1 MYASNIDKSG
11 KVHKGK
17 YVKAGKCV
25 FPFRYKNKLYN
36 KCLDTGKGPWC
47 ATSLKSKKAID
58 TWGYCVDD
66 DVVKAAMNLKQMGKK
81 KSNNVVSKTKKRSSI
96 MRKELLNL
104 SKKYQKHKANQI
116 VKKKMARKIKSKNL
130 RNTKRK
136 LKSKKNKK

>member
-47 ATSLKSKKAID
+47 ATSLKSKKAIE

-81 KSNNVVSKTKKRSSI
+81 KSNNNVSKTKKRASL
-96 MRKELLNL
+96 MRKEFLKL

-116 VKKKMARKIKSKNL
+116 VKKKIARKIKSKNL

-136 LKSKKNKK
+136 LKSRRNKK